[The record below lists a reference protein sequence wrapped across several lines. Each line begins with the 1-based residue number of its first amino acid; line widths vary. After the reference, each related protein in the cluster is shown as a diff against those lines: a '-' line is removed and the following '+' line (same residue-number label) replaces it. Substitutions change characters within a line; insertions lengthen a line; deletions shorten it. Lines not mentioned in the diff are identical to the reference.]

1 MGEMNT
7 NEVINLLLSK
17 ENEISNKF
25 HNTIIKLLRLG
36 YDSDRGKAEVPD
48 LIESINYSLDEIQRI
63 IYRWDFRMDCL
74 YNTNKIDNSM
84 SNSERR

>member
-25 HNTIIKLLRLG
+25 HNTIMKLLRLG
-36 YDSDRGKAEVPD
+36 YDSDRGKVEVPD

-63 IYRWDFRMDCL
+63 INR
-74 YNTNKIDNSM
+74 
-84 SNSERR
+84 

>member
-63 IYRWDFRMDCL
+63 IYR
-74 YNTNKIDNSM
+74 
-84 SNSERR
+84 

>member
-25 HNTIIKLLRLG
+25 HNTIMKLLRLG
-36 YDSDRGKAEVPD
+36 YDSNRGKAEVPD

-63 IYRWDFRMDCL
+63 INR
-74 YNTNKIDNSM
+74 
-84 SNSERR
+84 